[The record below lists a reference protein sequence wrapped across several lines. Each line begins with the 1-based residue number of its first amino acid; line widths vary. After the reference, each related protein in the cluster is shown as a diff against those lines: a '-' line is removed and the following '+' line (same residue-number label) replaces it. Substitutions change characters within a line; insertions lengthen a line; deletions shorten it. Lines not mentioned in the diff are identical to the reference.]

1 LKGEVNVEVVAN
13 DVPEGHVIES
23 EITGYKV
30 LRIVILIL
38 IIASNLIMGVILP
51 LITKL
56 CIEKMKSLGLD
67 EK

>member
-1 LKGEVNVEVVAN
+1 VVAT
-13 DVPEGHVIES
+13 DDPEGHVTES
-23 EITGYKV
+23 EITGYNV